1 MTYNTIKLSIKA
13 NVATLTLNRPDKLNS
28 FTQEMHEEIR
38 AAFKEIEAQPV
49 RAMVIT
55 GEGRAFCAGQ
65 DLGDRDIDLDTG
77 FDAGDSLEQNYNP
90 LIRKMHSLPI
100 PIICAVNGVA
110 AGAGANLALA
120 CDIVVAARSAKF
132 IQAFAKIGLIPDA
145 GGTWS
150 LPRKVG
156 LARAMGLSML
166 AEPLSAEQA
175 CEWGLIW
182 QVVDDDKLVETVE
195 KMATHLASQ
204 PTVALANIKNA
215 LRASASNSMSQQ
227 LELERDLQSASA
239 KTSDFREGVA
249 AFLEK
254 RKPTFTGK

>member
-1 MTYNTIKLSIKA
+1 MSYNNIKFAIKD
-13 NVATLTLNRPDKLNS
+13 NVATLTLNRPEKLNS
-28 FTQEMHEEIR
+28 FTEEMHEEIR
-38 AAFKEIEAQPV
+38 TVFSQIEQENI
-49 RAMVIT
+49 RALVIT

-65 DLGDRDIDLDTG
+65 DLGDRDIDLDKG
-77 FDAGDSLEQNYNP
+77 FDAGDSLEYNYNP
-90 LIRKMHSLPI
+90 LIRKMHALPI

-156 LARAMGLSML
+156 LARAMGLAML
-166 AEPLSAEQA
+166 AEPLTAEKA

-182 QVVDDDKLVETVE
+182 QVVDDDKLEQNVAE
-195 KMATHLASQ
+195 MATHLASQ
-204 PTVALANIKNA
+204 PTIALANIKTA
-215 LRASASNSMSQQ
+215 LRASASNSMSDQ
-227 LELERDLQSASA
+227 LDLERDLQSASA
-239 KTSDFREGVA
+239 RTQDFLEGVS
-249 AFLEK
+249 AFMEK
-254 RKPTFTGK
+254 RKPTFIGK